1 MHPIRYPGVAMAR
14 TRSQKAHEEVLEAAL
29 EVVLRNGVDGFTIDE
44 VVARSGVAKTTIY
57 RWWPNRQALLI
68 DVIRCQCMPA
78 ATPNTGDLRV
88 DLLAYLSIFADKP
101 IDTPA
106 ARLLPDLCAAARR
119 DPTLSELR
127 DTIIREKRQ
136 PVLTLLELAKAR
148 GQISLGADLELIAT
162 LILGPIAYQRTLCG
176 EVVPMP
182 IVEQIVDAALAMA
195 AAPAHA

>member
-1 MHPIRYPGVAMAR
+1 MNAQKRRGRPRSEGAR
-14 TRSQKAHEEVLEAAL
+14 RAVLDATRAIFE
-29 EVVLRNGVDGFTIDE
+29 RDGYASATID
-44 VVARSGVAKTTIY
+44 AISAKSGVAKTTIY

>member
-1 MHPIRYPGVAMAR
+1 VHSIRYPCVAMAR
-14 TRSQKAHEEVLEAAL
+14 TRSQKANDEVLEAAL
-29 EVVLRNGVDGFTIDE
+29 EVVLCNGVDGFTIDE
-44 VVARSGVAKTTIY
+44 VVARSRVAKTTIY

-68 DVIRCQCMPA
+68 DVIRCQLMPA

-106 ARLLPDLCAAARR
+106 ARLLPDLCAASRR

-148 GQISLGADLELIAT
+148 GEISLGADLELIAT

-176 EVVPMP
+176 KVVPMP
-182 IVEQIVDAALAMA
+182 LVEQILDAALATA